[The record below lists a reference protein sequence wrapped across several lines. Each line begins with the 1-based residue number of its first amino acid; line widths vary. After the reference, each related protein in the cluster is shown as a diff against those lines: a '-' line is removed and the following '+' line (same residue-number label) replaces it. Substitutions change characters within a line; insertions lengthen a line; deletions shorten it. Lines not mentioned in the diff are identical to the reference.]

1 MDGEPQVLDTYYFFE
16 DSEIN
21 QFNGKYYY
29 SYCTNWGAGQTLS
42 GGGSIAAYVS
52 SDPMDITY
60 APGEHGKEAFWK
72 KMEYIIIFLE
82 QYLII
87 LV

>member
-29 SYCTNWGAGQTLS
+29 SYCTNWGEMCIRDRPLPYYQHMTVHCQDS
-42 GGGSIAAYVS
+42 EC
-52 SDPMDITY
+52 P
-60 APGEHGKEAFWK
+60 
-72 KMEYIIIFLE
+72 
-82 QYLII
+82 
-87 LV
+87 